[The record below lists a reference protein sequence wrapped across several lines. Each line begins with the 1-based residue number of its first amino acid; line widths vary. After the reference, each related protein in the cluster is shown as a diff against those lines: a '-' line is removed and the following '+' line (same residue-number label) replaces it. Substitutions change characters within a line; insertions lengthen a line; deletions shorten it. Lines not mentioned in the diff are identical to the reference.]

1 VSAPDRA
8 TPYALVLGT
17 IAAERFPALRDGIA
31 AAGRDPRDRDAFL
44 MVREVV
50 ELLRELEPEEGL
62 GEAIAA
68 MAAFLHQS
76 YLYWM
81 DGQRTIAVGE
91 EGLEHA
97 LAGADPGVQEPAGQ
111 SFGLP
116 SAYLQLPP
124 LRVWGIPVEGEA
136 AEPLDGWFVSPSGA
150 TLTVLAI
157 FGIHPGR
164 AGFTAVEVAG
174 LRPSLLER
182 ADGTALFSPALPG
195 AARAGLASIVGAE
208 ELLELAWRLRS

>member
-1 VSAPDRA
+1 VSSAGRA
-8 TPYALVLGT
+8 TPYELVLGSV
-17 IAAERFPALRDGIA
+17 AGERFPALRVGIER
-31 AAGRDPRDRDAFL
+31 AGRDPRDRDAFL

-62 GEAIAA
+62 GEGIAT

-81 DGQRTIAVGE
+81 DGQRTVAVE
-91 EGLEHA
+91 EGALEQA
-97 LAGADPGVQEPAGQ
+97 LGGTDLASPTPAG
-111 SFGLP
+111 P
-116 SAYLQLPP
+116 SSSYVQVPP
-124 LRVWGIPVEGEA
+124 LRVWGIPLEGET
-136 AEPLDGWFVSPSGA
+136 AEPLDGWFLSANGE
-150 TLTVLAI
+150 TLTVLAV

-174 LRPSLLER
+174 PRPSLLER
-182 ADGTALFSPALPG
+182 ADGSVLFSPALPG
-195 AARAGLASIVGAE
+195 AARAGLASVVGAE